1 MYGKITVGLDSCVLQ
16 NGFVMDSGASE
27 HMSNNIKLFTEYK
40 KVDNKYITIGDGT
53 RLKVQ
58 SVGNIEALAFQNN
71 LGYISSVLTNVLHV
85 PELTVNLFSVI
96 AAVDKEYTMVTNREY
111 CEFHKDGKAACISK
125 RCNDFYVMDFKSL
138 KMHSLV

>member
-58 SVGNIEALAFQNN
+58 SAGNIEF
-71 LGYISSVLTNVLHV
+71 
-85 PELTVNLFSVI
+85 
-96 AAVDKEYTMVTNREY
+96 
-111 CEFHKDGKAACISK
+111 
-125 RCNDFYVMDFKSL
+125 
-138 KMHSLV
+138 